1 MNKYLL
7 IPIVILSAILISCEK
22 SLNLSPQDK
31 YSESTFF
38 KNAEQFRLFSN
49 QFYNALPTNGSSLGR
64 DACSD
69 LLYSWSANS
78 ISNGSYFPTP
88 ASGLWKGSYS
98 TIRNTT
104 YLIEKAISQP
114 DLLDEIN
121 VYVGESRFFRA
132 MAYFNLL
139 VDYGGVPIIDKVLD
153 LDDNDLIYGKR
164 NSREEVV
171 TYILN
176 DLSNSIELL
185 PLEID
190 IKESDKGRVNKE
202 AAYAFKARVALFEGT
217 WRKFRNQEF
226 EQLLD
231 EAILCSSEVMK
242 SKSFALFDRKDVLG
256 DENYRYFFLLD
267 KIQTNVANLTKA
279 DQSEFVFA
287 NRFDRDSRPS
297 SFSSAHTYPSV
308 TKKFADLFLCIDGLP
323 IDKSPL
329 FEGRKKVESEYL
341 NRDLRMI
348 NILQKP
354 FTRYWSFAPVEY
366 TRYWNS
372 PFEGGTI
379 YDINFGNATRTGY
392 YSSKFRV
399 EIAAPFGVDYP
410 VIRLAEVL
418 LINAEALYEK
428 NGTIT
433 NDQLDVTINKL
444 RKRAAMPALSNEFV
458 MSNNLDMRA
467 EIRRERTIELFLEG
481 FRFDDLRRWKTAEYE
496 MPEAMKGVLWKDTQY
511 SSDSRWS
518 AIEWQMDNE
527 GYIIVESS
535 EKRRFEEK
543 HYLLPLPTRQI
554 MLNPN
559 LEQNPGWD

>member
-7 IPIVILSAILISCEK
+7 ILIVILSAILISCEK
-22 SLNLSPQDK
+22 NLNLSPQDK

-49 QFYNALPTNGSSLGR
+49 QFYNSLPTPGSSLGR
-64 DACSD
+64 EAYSD
-69 LLYSWSANS
+69 LLYNWSANS
-78 ISNGSYFPTP
+78 ISNGSYSPTP
-88 ASGLWKGSYS
+88 TSDVWKNSYS

-121 VYVGESRFFRA
+121 VYVGESHFFRA

-139 VDYGGVPIIDKVLD
+139 VNFGGVPIIDKVLD
-153 LDDNDLIYGKR
+153 LDDLDLIYGKR
-164 NSREEVV
+164 NSREEVA

-185 PLEID
+185 PLEIN
-190 IKESDKGRVNKE
+190 IGENNKGRVSKE
-202 AAYAFKARVALFEGT
+202 AAYAFKSRVALFEGT
-217 WRKFRNQEF
+217 WRKFRNQEY
-226 EQLLD
+226 EELLE
-231 EAILCSSEVMK
+231 EAILCSSKVMK
-242 SKSFALFDRKDVLG
+242 SESFSLFDRKDVLG
-256 DENYRYFFLLD
+256 DESYRYFFLLD
-267 KIQTNVANLTKA
+267 KVQTNIANLTKA
-279 DQSEFVFA
+279 DQTEFIFA

-297 SFSSAHTYPSV
+297 AFSSAHLYPSV

-323 IDKSPL
+323 IDRSPL
-329 FEGRKKVESEYL
+329 FKGKKTVESEYL

-354 FTRYWSFAPVEY
+354 FDRFWSYAPIEY
-366 TRYWNS
+366 ARYWNN
-372 PFEGGTI
+372 PFEGGNT
-379 YDINFGNATRTGY
+379 YDVNFGNATRTGY
-392 YSSKFRV
+392 YSAKFRV

-428 NGTIT
+428 NGSIT

-444 RKRAAMPALSNEFV
+444 RKRVSMPALTNEFV
-458 MSNNLDMRA
+458 ASNSLNMRD

-496 MPEAMKGVLWKDTQY
+496 MPKPVKGVLWKDTQY
-511 SSDSRWS
+511 SSDPRWS
-518 AIEWQMDNE
+518 AIEWQMDSD
-527 GYIIVESS
+527 GYIVLEDN
-535 EKRRFEEK
+535 RRFEEK
-543 HYLLPLPTRQI
+543 HYLFPLPTRQI
-554 MLNPN
+554 LLNSN
-559 LEQNPGWD
+559 LEQNPGWN